1 MGAYNRT
8 NGEPCCGSKT
18 LLKDILRDE
27 WGFEGHVTSDCWAIK
42 DFYEGHNVTK
52 NAEESVALA
61 MNNGCDL
68 NCGTLFVYLLDAVRD
83 GLVKEERLDEALVN
97 LFTTRMKLGVFDKA
111 DDNPYNKI
119 SYSVVDSPKMQD

>member
-1 MGAYNRT
+1 M
-8 NGEPCCGSKT
+8 
-18 LLKDILRDE
+18 
-27 WGFEGHVTSDCWAIK
+27 
-42 DFYEGHNVTK
+42 
-52 NAEESVALA
+52 A

-111 DDNPYNKI
+111 DDNHIIRFPIPLLIHRRCRN
-119 SYSVVDSPKMQD
+119 

>member
-1 MGAYNRT
+1 MT
-8 NGEPCCGSKT
+8 KT

-83 GLVKEERLDEALVN
+83 GLVKEERLDEASSSG
-97 LFTTRMKLGVFDKA
+97 FPSSRRSA
-111 DDNPYNKI
+111 RRSIRRP
-119 SYSVVDSPKMQD
+119 